1 MTPPAESKGQKY
13 AAKTLT
19 SQQKAALRA
28 EEIRLGLQSTGVLY
42 ALAVKERDWDIL
54 HYESVGAW
62 AAGEFGPDRF
72 NAERRQE
79 IVKFL
84 TQAGLTQRAIA
95 AATNSSH
102 QTVGRDQRANA
113 SVPYDG
119 FGEGQGPPAGVPVR
133 AEPMEEL
140 APPRPAGSPRQT
152 AARDREANLA
162 RARAGL
168 PRDASEAPHA
178 HVFDRCA
185 CGAKRP

>member
-1 MTPPAESKGQKY
+1 MTPPAASTGQKY
-13 AAKTLT
+13 AAKALT

-42 ALAVKERDWDIL
+42 ALAVKEKDWSTL

-62 AAGEFGPDRF
+62 AVGEFGPDRF
-72 NAERRQE
+72 CAERRQE

-95 AATNSSH
+95 AATGSSH
-102 QTVGRDQRANA
+102 QTVGRDQRAA
-113 SVPYDG
+113 AAVPYDG
-119 FGEGQGPPAGVPVR
+119 FGEGQGGPLLAPPQG
-133 AEPMEEL
+133 EPMEEL
-140 APPRPAGSPRQT
+140 APPRPAGTPRQT
-152 AARDREANLA
+152 AARERESA
-162 RARAGL
+162 RRLSRPLEAT
-168 PRDASEAPHA
+168 EAPHA